1 MPIPPN
7 NHSRSNTDAP
17 IIVPMMKK
25 ERMAHNSTVRGF
37 IVIVL
42 AVRESMKLVTG
53 VFTRGVAEQ
62 KVGLVILK

>member
-7 NHSRSNTDAP
+7 NQSRSNTDAP

-53 VFTRGVAEQ
+53 VFIRGVAEQ
-62 KVGLVILK
+62 K